1 MFGNVARDDFEW
13 VYSDQPH
20 SARRGLMLKKY
31 PIIKKYMCVD
41 PHLKYVVSAMVATQV
56 LMAYT
61 LQDSSWWT
69 IVFWAYVVGGTINHS
84 LTLAIHDIGHNT
96 AYGNGKNSYKNRY
109 FGFVANLPLGVPY
122 SVTFK
127 KYHID
132 HHRYLAG
139 DQLDT
144 DLPTEW
150 EGRFFTNSPLKLLWL
165 ILNPAFYAF
174 RPMIIRPK
182 KPTHYE
188 LKNMMAQII
197 FNMWI
202 YQSFGGKALSYL
214 LIGTALALGVHPTAG
229 HFIAEHYMFC
239 KGQDTYSYYG
249 SLNYI
254 LFNVGYHME
263 HHDFPFINSSSLP
276 MISKIAPEYYNELPQ
291 LKSYL
296 LVLKDF
302 IFDPKIGPFARVT
315 RKFDESGKI
324 VKSKDPDFPD
334 YTDEDARLG
343 RNASYSSPSR
353 DFENNNDKI
362 STNIILN
369 KYLHAY

>member
-214 LIGTALALGVHPTAG
+214 LIGTRVSAKRKFSNISRPHGATRLVFLVQ
-229 HFIAEHYMFC
+229 FYMIII
-239 KGQDTYSYYG
+239 DH
-249 SLNYI
+249 I
-254 LFNVGYHME
+254 
-263 HHDFPFINSSSLP
+263 
-276 MISKIAPEYYNELPQ
+276 ISKSMFQRVPRGWKNLHDR
-291 LKSYL
+291 
-296 LVLKDF
+296 VL
-302 IFDPKIGPFARVT
+302 
-315 RKFDESGKI
+315 
-324 VKSKDPDFPD
+324 
-334 YTDEDARLG
+334 
-343 RNASYSSPSR
+343 
-353 DFENNNDKI
+353 
-362 STNIILN
+362 
-369 KYLHAY
+369 

>member
-1 MFGNVARDDFEW
+1 
-13 VYSDQPH
+13 
-20 SARRGLMLKKY
+20 
-31 PIIKKYMCVD
+31 
-41 PHLKYVVSAMVATQV
+41 MVATQV
-56 LMAYT
+56 LMAYM

-109 FGFVANLPLGVPY
+109 FGFVA
-122 SVTFK
+122 
-127 KYHID
+127 
-132 HHRYLAG
+132 
-139 DQLDT
+139 

-263 HHDFPFINSSSLP
+263 HHDFPFVNSSSLP
-276 MISKIAPEYYNELPQ
+276 MISKIAPEFYDELPQ
-291 LKSYL
+291 LKSYIS
-296 LVLKDF
+296 VLWDYV
-302 IFDPKIGPFARVT
+302 FDPKIGPYARVQ
-315 RKFDESGKI
+315 RKFDSNGK
-324 VKSKDPDFPD
+324 VQMNKNPDFPS

-343 RNASYSSPSR
+343 RNASYESPKT
-353 DFENNNDKI
+353 ENNNADV
-362 STNIILN
+362 SNNIHI
-369 KYLHAY
+369 KQFVHAF